1 MGCGKAVDPW
11 RMCKGE
17 NPLKPAADKQRSRRD
32 ATRGVRGAPQI
43 QAPRRPPGKRKNASF
58 CSKVQK
64 LTAVEPFSFVISAAE
79 ILPHPRRQTKMQML
93 QRSIAAPS
101 LLLLLAH
108 VTPSNGFLPGLL
120 PAARLPPS
128 SRGLPCS
135 ARLHKI
141 SRVATLR
148 MAASLGPLSYGEEAA
163 SIDESIVVLDLQM
176 RVAELPAGTVPPP
189 FPLSG
194 EQKRVVFFGGA
205 AVPRGAP
212 PGASLGARPRGRAD
226 EGRPAQ
232 EAEYMKSLG
241 KEELL
246 RWVPPCAL
254 FVRSSAP
261 GKASAWRSSL

>member
-1 MGCGKAVDPW
+1 
-11 RMCKGE
+11 
-17 NPLKPAADKQRSRRD
+17 
-32 ATRGVRGAPQI
+32 
-43 QAPRRPPGKRKNASF
+43 
-58 CSKVQK
+58 
-64 LTAVEPFSFVISAAE
+64 
-79 ILPHPRRQTKMQML
+79 MQML

-176 RVAELPAGTVPPP
+176 RVAELPAGT
-189 FPLSG
+189 
-194 EQKRVVFFGGA
+194 
-205 AVPRGAP
+205 
-212 PGASLGARPRGRAD
+212 
-226 EGRPAQ
+226 

-246 RWVPPCAL
+246 RFARARQRNVYGHDWRMQTSDGQGPVLEGAWALLQEHAAFREKWGLPPTREAGL
-254 FVRSSAP
+254 SPTRAAGSITGLTHAGSSPEA
-261 GKASAWRSSL
+261 G